1 MNIVELW
8 QEKSNTLSKE
18 LQEKY
23 ENEQFEIN
31 KKLSKEKI
39 ENIKQFY
46 MNEKY
51 DCTLRDDKLLIKMKN
66 RNATLDVTYTRDIGE
81 ANLYCIGAVAED
93 SDLTQSDIYSLYDD
107 TLLLEKETDVLTF
120 IKQFEEEIIWKNY

>member
-8 QEKSNTLSKE
+8 QEKSSTLSKE

-31 KKLSKEKI
+31 KKLSKKKI
-39 ENIKQFY
+39 ENVKQFY
-46 MNEKY
+46 INEKY

-81 ANLYCIGAVAED
+81 PNFYCIGAVAED
-93 SDLTQSDIYSLYDD
+93 SDLTQSDIYSLFDG
-107 TLLLEKETDVLTF
+107 TLLLEKETDILTF
-120 IKQFEEEIIWKNY
+120 IKQFEEEII

>member
-1 MNIVELW
+1 MNIVDLW
-8 QEKSNTLSKE
+8 QEKSSALSKE

-51 DCTLRDDKLLIKMKN
+51 DCTLRDDKLFIKMKN
-66 RNATLDVTYTRDIGE
+66 RNATLDITYTRDIGE
-81 ANLYCIGAVAED
+81 PNFYCIGVVAKD
-93 SDLTQSDIYSLYDD
+93 SDLTQSDIYSLFDD
-107 TLLLEKETDVLTF
+107 TLLLGKETDVLTF
-120 IKQFEEEIIWKNY
+120 IKQFEEETI